1 MPSADML
8 VDPHEPQQPV
18 VASQRPKAPL
28 EPRPSTLSPVVAR
41 HKDQFQEFIA
51 RRQATLPPIEHVP
64 PLPGNPDSLT
74 EALAPMTQALNHLV
88 TGVNEMRANLVTR
101 NDLVEFRELQS
112 EEIKAVVTAHYE
124 PLREA
129 VVELQKGQVVDSDRI
144 GRLETR
150 VENAESGGTNF
161 DKVRKQLLDESDPAF
176 KQIAFT
182 GFKDSG
188 SASALQKRI
197 DALRTFASTNF
208 ADKTIAN
215 IEVIKNGPWKQRKPT
230 GTVVMEFFSRDTR
243 DEALEIAKAK
253 SVYDSGTK
261 LDLKID
267 RARTRAQRA
276 RNWAL
281 RKAEELA
288 KIEASKLG
296 IPGAGRIDFT
306 MPVRKVFVGNVLAFQ
321 QKRDELRGEF
331 VSAFSTLALPP

>member
-1 MPSADML
+1 M
-8 VDPHEPQQPV
+8 
-18 VASQRPKAPL
+18 
-28 EPRPSTLSPVVAR
+28 
-41 HKDQFQEFIA
+41 
-51 RRQATLPPIEHVP
+51 
-64 PLPGNPDSLT
+64 
-74 EALAPMTQALNHLV
+74 
-88 TGVNEMRANLVTR
+88 
-101 NDLVEFRELQS
+101 QS
-112 EEIKAVVTAHYE
+112 EEIKAVVTAHYARF
-124 PLREA
+124 REA
-129 VVELQKGQVVDSDRI
+129 VVELQKGQVVDADRI

-197 DALRTFASTNF
+197 DALRIFASTNF

-230 GTVVMEFFSRDTR
+230 RTVVMEFFSRDTR
-243 DEALEIAKAK
+243 DEALEMAKAK

-306 MPVRKVFVGNVLAFQ
+306 MPVRKVYVGNVLAFQ

-331 VSAFSTLALPP
+331 VSAFSKLVLPP